1 MKQTFPFS
9 LLLLGSALLS
19 LTACKDDKPQDG
31 LPSCDGVHWEYTG
44 DDGPEHWKELCVD
57 YTTCGGPAQSPI
69 NIANA
74 QNDNTLVAIGEHF
87 VASTTHAVNNGHT
100 VQFNC
105 DAGSEI
111 TVGGETYKLLQ
122 YHFHTHSEHVVNGV
136 AYPMEV
142 HFVHKNEATGK
153 LAVIGVFFKEGAE
166 NHFLQPFIDH
176 LPAVK
181 DAKYDDDNLSFTVSD
196 CLPSNRSYFTYG
208 GSLTTPPCSEI
219 VTWLVMENPVE
230 ASHEQIEAFHQIEHD
245 NARPVQELSGRAL
258 KHASL

>member
-1 MKQTFPFS
+1 MKKTIQFH
-9 LLLLGSALLS
+9 LLFLGSFFLLS
-19 LTACKDDKPQDG
+19 LTACKDDKDPG
-31 LPSCDGVHWEYTG
+31 LPSCDGVHWEYSG
-44 DDGPEHWKELCVD
+44 DDGPEHWQELCVD

-74 QNDNTLVAIGEHF
+74 QDDNTLAAIGENF
-87 VASTTHAVNNGHT
+87 ASSTTHAINNGHT

-111 TVGGETYKLLQ
+111 TVGGQVYKLLQ

-142 HFVHKNEATGK
+142 HFVHKNEASGK
-153 LAVIGVFFKEGAE
+153 LAVVGVFFKEGAE
-166 NHFLQPFIDH
+166 NQFLAPFIAH
-176 LPAVK
+176 LPAQK
-181 DAKYDDDNLSFTVSD
+181 DATFDDNALTFNVAD
-196 CLPSNRSYFTYG
+196 CLPANRSYFTYG

-230 ASHEQIEAFHQIEHD
+230 ASHEQIDAFHAVEHD
-245 NARPVQELSGRAL
+245 NARPTQDLNGRAL